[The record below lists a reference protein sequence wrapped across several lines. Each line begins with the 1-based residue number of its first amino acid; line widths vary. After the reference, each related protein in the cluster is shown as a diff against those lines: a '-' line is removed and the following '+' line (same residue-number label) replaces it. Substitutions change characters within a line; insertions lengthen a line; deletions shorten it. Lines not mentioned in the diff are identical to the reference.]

1 MNAKL
6 LGPLFSWTVLFGIGI
21 LFKYAAFQNSAV
33 WFEIAPEATLWA
45 TGIFFTTAVSDAA
58 FSRAKILPKYTRK
71 ANGLGYEMDYE
82 VTLPESYDPTS
93 HSKFL
98 YLFLGSLGAWILNV
112 FISGKIIARVILN
125 PSPAGPMTISGSRV
139 DYIFF
144 LLLFLSVAIASS
156 VVTFA
161 LRAFREVSK

>member
-1 MNAKL
+1 MHTKL

-21 LFKYAAFQNSAV
+21 LFKYAAFHNSAV

-58 FSRAKILPKYTRK
+58 FSRAKILPVYTRK
-71 ANGLGYEMDYE
+71 ANGLGYEMDYK

-98 YLFLGSLGAWILNV
+98 YFFLGSLGAWILNV
-112 FISGKIIARVILN
+112 FISGKIIARVMLQ
-125 PSPAGPMTISGSRV
+125 PSPVGPLQTNLSSV

-144 LLLFLSVAIASS
+144 VLLFLSVAIASG
-156 VVTFA
+156 VVILA
-161 LRAFREVSK
+161 LRAFGEVSK